1 MFNLQSQVSMLSYL
15 KCGLLFLYL
24 CTPVAHAEKKYVA
37 IDLVADQ
44 TEVTAGQTITVGVV
58 QNIEPKW
65 HVYWINPGDS
75 GEATEVY
82 WSGLENLSAT
92 PIQWPIPHKIPF
104 GPLTN
109 YGYEDQVILL
119 QELTLPNNL
128 PEGPIELVA
137 DISLLV
143 CEDICLPEFHEAK
156 LVLNGDQKAAPDVI
170 DQAKLKLPV
179 LQGWV
184 ATYALDGNEVV
195 LDVAYDANLLPL
207 EQMSDVEIYF
217 KERGMINNSATAETS
232 FNQSNWQVKQTSGD
246 ISINEIPQSDVVL
259 VYQDPSGQRNGVELK
274 ANYQPVSMVQADT
287 SFLYAMLLAVLG
299 GLVLN
304 VMPCVFPVLAL
315 KAMSLVHMQNESARE
330 AKLHGWAYTAGI
342 LLSFLLIA
350 LTLIGL
356 KSLGSQIGWGFQ
368 LQNPL
373 FVMFLIYLLSLVAL
387 NLAGFFEVGS
397 GFTNI
402 GSKMANQKGLAGSFY
417 TGVLATLV
425 ATPCTAPFMGV
436 AIGYALVQPLY
447 VSMSVFLALGFGLAL
462 PYLILASF
470 PRSRSW
476 LPQPGDWMI
485 KFKEFL
491 AFPMLATVAW
501 LVWVLSFQADSF
513 GVLVVLM
520 GLVVLSMGIWLLR
533 LRGAIRWTGWF
544 FIVFS
549 LWPFYAVY
557 QAQSAVAYEP
567 NWQAFNQASYTAAMD
582 DEAAVFVNM
591 TAAWCI
597 TCQVNEQVA
606 LNTEQTKKVFVDE
619 KIQYLK
625 GDWTDFDAEI
635 TQYLEK
641 YQRNGVPIYV
651 YYGPKDEVTGLRP
664 EPQVL
669 PQILTPAVIENYVAT
684 NRRK

>member
-1 MFNLQSQVSMLSYL
+1 MNLFAVKVFIVLFASLL
-15 KCGLLFLYL
+15 GLN
-24 CTPVAHAEKKYVA
+24 AAQAEKKYVA
-37 IDLVADQ
+37 IELVAD
-44 TEVTAGQTITVGVV
+44 EVTVTGGQSITVGVV

-75 GEATEVY
+75 GEATEIY
-82 WSGLENLSAT
+82 WSGVDGLSAA
-92 PIQWPIPHKIPF
+92 PLQWPIPHKIPF

-109 YGYEDQVILL
+109 YGYEDQVVLL
-119 QELTLPNNL
+119 QELTLPEVI
-128 PEGPIELVA
+128 PDGPIDLVA

-143 CEDICLPEFHEAK
+143 CEEICLPEFHEAK
-156 LVLNGDQKAAPDVI
+156 LILNGDQKANPDMI
-170 DQAKLKLPV
+170 DQAKLKIPIR
-179 LQGWV
+179 QDWS
-184 ATYALDGNEVV
+184 ASYSLDGDQVV
-195 LDVAYDANLLPL
+195 LDVNDAAGMLPL
-207 EQMSDVEIYF
+207 DQMAEVELFF
-217 KERGMINNSATAETS
+217 KERGMVNNSAIAELS
-232 FNQSNWQVKQTSGD
+232 SKQIQWQVKQTAGD
-246 ISINEIPQSDVVL
+246 VSVTEIPQSDVVI
-259 VYQDPSGQRNGVELK
+259 VYQDPSGQRNGIELNAK
-274 ANYQPVSMVQADT
+274 YQAMSMVQSDT

-299 GLVLN
+299 GLVWN

-330 AKLHGWAYTAGI
+330 ARLHGWAYTAGI
-342 LLSFLLIA
+342 LLSFLVIA
-350 LTLIGL
+350 LVLIGL
-356 KSLGSQIGWGFQ
+356 KGLGAQIGWGFQ

-373 FVMFLIYLLSLVAL
+373 FVMFLIYLLALVGL
-387 NLAGFFEVGS
+387 NLAGYFEVGS
-397 GFTNI
+397 GFTNV
-402 GSKMANQKGLAGSFY
+402 GSKMANQKGLSGSFY

-436 AIGYALVQPLY
+436 AIGYALVQPVY
-447 VSMSVFLALGFGLAL
+447 VSLSVFLALGFGLAL

-470 PRSRSW
+470 PHTRSW

-501 LVWVLSFQADSF
+501 LVWVLSFQANSY
-513 GVLVVLM
+513 GALVVIM
-520 GLVVLSMGIWLLR
+520 GLVVLAMGIWLLR
-533 LRGAIRWTGWF
+533 LKGRVRWTGW
-544 FIVFS
+544 VFVLLS
-549 LWPFYAVY
+549 LWPFYAVHR
-557 QAQSAVAYEP
+557 AQSTEDAP
-567 NWQAFNQASYTAAMD
+567 NWQAFSQTSYLAALD
-582 DEAAVFVNM
+582 NNEAVFINM

-606 LNTEQTKKVFVDE
+606 LNTEAIKKVFDNE

-651 YYGPKDEVTGLRP
+651 YYGPKDESTGQRP

-669 PQILTPAVIENYVAT
+669 PQILTPAIIENYVV
-684 NRRK
+684 NK